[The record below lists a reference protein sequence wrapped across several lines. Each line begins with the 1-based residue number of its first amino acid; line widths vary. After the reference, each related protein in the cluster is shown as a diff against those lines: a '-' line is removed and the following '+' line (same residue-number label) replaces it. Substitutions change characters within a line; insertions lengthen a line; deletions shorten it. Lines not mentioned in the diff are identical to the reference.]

1 MDLESEMLGSTASAS
16 ELQSELPSQAAW
28 ALAVAG
34 KVGAPRVHG
43 RSAQRPELDAIDA
56 GFWKVKLEKN
66 PMSVAA
72 GTAAALEPTSKE
84 GVEKLA
90 RIREEEEAN
99 KDDNFIPGLEGVK
112 LPEVKLPEFPNPFGG
127 GGG

>member
-1 MDLESEMLGSTASAS
+1 M
-16 ELQSELPSQAAW
+16 
-28 ALAVAG
+28 
-34 KVGAPRVHG
+34 
-43 RSAQRPELDAIDA
+43 
-56 GFWKVKLEKN
+56 KLEKN

-127 GGG
+127 GG

>member
-1 MDLESEMLGSTASAS
+1 
-16 ELQSELPSQAAW
+16 
-28 ALAVAG
+28 
-34 KVGAPRVHG
+34 
-43 RSAQRPELDAIDA
+43 
-56 GFWKVKLEKN
+56 
-66 PMSVAA
+66 MSVAA

-112 LPEVKLPEFPNPFGG
+112 LPEVKLPEVPNPFGG
-127 GGG
+127 GG